1 MSEGN
6 SKSKIF
12 AIRTTIG
19 QEKNVIRMIEA
30 KSRSKQLEIY
40 SLFSP
45 DELRGYVLVEA
56 PERRDVLEAMTGI
69 PHAKGVL
76 EGEVP
81 FSEIEHFLEEKPPI
95 KGLDIGDIV
104 ELISGPFKGEKAKVI
119 RVDKGK
125 EEVTIELI
133 EATVPIPV
141 TVKADYVRILEKK
154 EEEEE
159 I

>member
-1 MSEGN
+1 M
-6 SKSKIF
+6 
-12 AIRTTIG
+12 
-19 QEKNVIRMIEA
+19 
-30 KSRSKQLEIY
+30 
-40 SLFSP
+40 
-45 DELRGYVLVEA
+45 
-56 PERRDVLEAMTGI
+56 
-69 PHAKGVL
+69 
-76 EGEVP
+76 
-81 FSEIEHFLEEKPPI
+81 EEKPPI

-154 EEEEE
+154 EEEE